1 MLQIL
6 DDGRVTGSHGP
17 TVDFKKTV
25 IIMTSNIGS
34 QHLLDGVVAT
44 EVPESVEESV
54 LTELRTHFRPEFI
67 NRVDETVI
75 FKPLNLEEIEKI
87 VGLLLTELNKTLA
100 DRRITVSL
108 DNDAV
113 AWIAEK
119 GFDPVFGARPLKRF
133 MQRSIQSSLAR
144 AIIEGEVQ
152 DGMEVVYSL
161 EKDDLKLARVVNA
174 EAV

>member
-1 MLQIL
+1 M
-6 DDGRVTGSHGP
+6 
-17 TVDFKKTV
+17 
-25 IIMTSNIGS
+25 
-34 QHLLDGVVAT
+34 
-44 EVPESVEESV
+44 
-54 LTELRTHFRPEFI
+54 

-87 VGLLLTELNKTLA
+87 VVLLLAELNETLA

-108 DNDAV
+108 DGDV
-113 AWIAEK
+113 IAWIAEK
-119 GFDPVFGARPLKRF
+119 GFDPVYGARPLKRF

-152 DGMEVVYSL
+152 DGMEILYSL
-161 EKDDLKLARVVNA
+161 GKDDLKLARAVNA